1 MSDQNERR
9 VIDTLTESVY
19 RCLCFAEGELPQF
32 EKLKSH
38 FREDA
43 RLMSRQNGR
52 LEIRSL
58 DTFMANLR
66 AAIENGKLSAS
77 FEKETDART
86 DIFAGIAQRFSAFA
100 AYGSDQADQ
109 PYCRGV
115 NSFQFVK
122 ENGQWRIVSLL
133 WQFE

>member
-9 VIDTLTESVY
+9 DIDALTESVY
-19 RCLCFAEGELPQF
+19 RCLCFADGDLPQF
-32 EKLKSH
+32 EKLKSF

-43 RLMSRQNGR
+43 RLMFLQNGR
-52 LEIRSL
+52 LEVQSL
-58 DTFMANLR
+58 DSFAANLR
-66 AAIENGKLSAS
+66 AAIEKGQFSAS
-77 FEKETDART
+77 FEKETDAQT
-86 DIFAGIAQRFSAFA
+86 EIFAGIAQRFSAFA
-100 AYGSDQADQ
+100 AYASDQTDE

-122 ENGQWRIVSLL
+122 EQGRWRIISLL